1 MNTRI
6 KYYMRQLTEVYEGG
20 NWNDESY
27 LGKLKSM
34 SEKTAFL
41 QPYPG
46 SHSAAEILWHCIY
59 WRTVIIKRL
68 QGDNEFQKRTEKD
81 QNFLPLQELKKK
93 GLSGLRSE
101 LNKTQEELTSIL
113 NTKTDDFLDA
123 EYTPELTNEYNIE
136 GIIQHDH
143 YHLGQIGLIASI
155 LKRKEDIEP

>member
-1 MNTRI
+1 MNVRI
-6 KYYMRQLTEVYEGG
+6 KYYIRQLNQVYEGG

-46 SHSAAEILWHCIY
+46 NHSIAELLWHCIY
-59 WRTVIIKRL
+59 WRTVIVNRL
-68 QGDNEFQKRTEKD
+68 QGDTDYSARTEKE

-93 GLSGLRSE
+93 GLSGLLSD
-101 LNKTQEELTSIL
+101 LQKTQEELINIL
-113 NTKTDDFLDA
+113 NSKKDEFLDA
-123 EYTPELTNEYNIE
+123 EYTKGLTNEYNVE

-143 YHLGQIGLIASI
+143 YHLGQMGLVISI
-155 LKRKEDIEP
+155 LKRKGEFES